1 MGIEY
6 KLRMSG
12 VLSFRDKTDDLSVKI
27 KDLFIKQKTLLNE
40 NKIPTEYCVLKLT
53 MEELKTNSFI
63 SKFYSDRI
71 DSREYEFVLID
82 VFEDFLA
89 IEITDID
96 NDVYKVDFCIGNKNR
111 DDRIEL
117 FLLLLT
123 NYMNPYFEVVY
134 YDETRLS
141 KFNHIKSTLD
151 DYVVNEYNYPCI
163 FDILNTVDYVVADDI
178 ENEDDEWL
186 YSGLKTITNK
196 VEVK

>member
-12 VLSFRDKTDDLSVKI
+12 ILSFRDKTDDLSVKI
-27 KDLFIKQKTLLNE
+27 KDLFIKQKALLNE
-40 NKIPTEYCVLKLT
+40 NKIPTEYYVLKLT

-82 VFEDFLA
+82 SFEDFLA

-134 YDETRLS
+134 YDETKLS
-141 KFNHIKSTLD
+141 RFNHIKSTLD

-178 ENEDDEWL
+178 ENEDEEWL